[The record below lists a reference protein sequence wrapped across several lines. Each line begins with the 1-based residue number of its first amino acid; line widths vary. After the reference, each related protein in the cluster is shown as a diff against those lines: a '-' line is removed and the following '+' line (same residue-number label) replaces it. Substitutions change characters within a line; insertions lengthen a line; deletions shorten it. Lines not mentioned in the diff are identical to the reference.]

1 MQLKVL
7 RCLALIGVIA
17 LVFSG
22 VAKAD
27 LLSGCDTCQGST
39 YQLTYDPTPVGTF
52 TINKKMGNIYDVFL
66 TINPTDFVSSQ
77 MPPPSFQIYIQ
88 AVAIKLASQNNFS
101 FESLVAAP
109 GGSSKWSL
117 VSGGISNSGGTAGCS
132 GSGGGF
138 LCAQDDKTAP
148 VPFTG
153 TYTWE
158 FHYATTKALL
168 TGTLNSTVEVAYTDG
183 SSKKVGSLMGNGI
196 TLQAH
201 VPDGGLTLMLLGS
214 ALLGIET
221 LRRRLHV

>member
-22 VAKAD
+22 VARAD
-27 LLSGCDTCQGST
+27 LLSGCSTCQGST
-39 YQLTYDPTPVGTF
+39 YNLTYVPTPIGTF
-52 TINKKMGNIYDVFL
+52 DTTGKIYDVFL
-66 TINPTDFVSSQ
+66 TINPTNFVSDQ
-77 MPPPSFQIYIQ
+77 TPPLPSQIYIQ
-88 AVAIKLASQNNFS
+88 AVAIKLASQDTFS

-109 GGSSKWSL
+109 GGINNWSL
-117 VSGGISNSGGTAGCS
+117 VTGGLNNSGGTANCS
-132 GSGGGF
+132 GHGGGF

-158 FHYATTKALL
+158 FHYATTKTLS
-168 TGTLNSTVEVAYTDG
+168 TGTLASTVEVAYTDG
-183 SSKKVGSLMGNGI
+183 SFKKVGLLANNGI
-196 TLQAH
+196 TLQAQ